1 MSHDREIEATEIV
14 ALIEDRE
21 AEDPIVVMLIEDM
34 KWAVQYER
42 ENAPTWRELFTGK
55 TSSSKGG
62 TGTLQRAFLGI
73 ACFAMQ
79 QGTGINVTSYYLP
92 TLLIE
97 SVNLDNETARLL
109 TACNSV
115 QYLFFTALA
124 LVFVERL
131 GRRRMLITGAAGQA
145 VSFILIAALLSQS
158 EMANTEARQE
168 VWASASIAFFFLFFS
183 FFGFGWMG
191 CSWLY
196 PTEIVSLAMRA
207 KATGLGVATNWI
219 INFMGRH
226 TSQIQCATKIRKLT
240 SPSRA
245 SYPDRNR
252 QYRME
257 VLHHLGYTQRAFRP
271 DYIRFLSRNRKSPPR
286 GYRSLLRRRQ
296 TRVCVLR

>member
-1 MSHDREIEATEIV
+1 MSRGKEEEGTEIV
-14 ALIEDRE
+14 ALIEDLPID
-21 AEDPIVVMLIEDM
+21 DPVIVTLVGDM
-34 KWAVQYER
+34 KWAVEYER
-42 ENAPTWRELFTGK
+42 ENSPSWKELFTGK
-55 TSSSKGG
+55 TSAKGG

-97 SVNLDNETARLL
+97 SVNLDNETSRLL

-145 VSFILIAALLSQS
+145 VSFVLIAALLSQS
-158 EMANTEARQE
+158 ETANTAQEKE

-219 INFMGRH
+219 INFMGMCF
-226 TSQIQCATKIRKLT
+226 TFADFEQWNPVLT
-240 SPSRA
+240 S
-245 SYPDRNR
+245 R
-252 QYRME
+252 Q
-257 VLHHLGYTQRAFRP
+257 
-271 DYIRFLSRNRKSPPR
+271 SCS
-286 GYRSLLRRRQ
+286 
-296 TRVCVLR
+296 

>member
-1 MSHDREIEATEIV
+1 MSKNREAEATEIV
-14 ALIEDRE
+14 ALVEDRPVD
-21 AEDPIVVMLIEDM
+21 DPVIVTLVGDM
-34 KWAVQYER
+34 RWAVEYER

-55 TSSSKGG
+55 KADKGG

-79 QGTGINVTSYYLP
+79 QGTGINVVSYYLP

-124 LVFVERL
+124 LLFVEKF
-131 GRRRMLITGAAGQA
+131 GRRKMLITGAAGQA
-145 VSFILIAALLSQS
+145 VSFVLIAALLSQS
-158 EMANTEARQE
+158 ETARTAGGQE

-207 KATGLGVATNWI
+207 KATGERCLST
-219 INFMGRH
+219 
-226 TSQIQCATKIRKLT
+226 TLCYSQSSNST
-240 SPSRA
+240 
-245 SYPDRNR
+245 D
-252 QYRME
+252 
-257 VLHHLGYTQRAFRP
+257 
-271 DYIRFLSRNRKSPPR
+271 
-286 GYRSLLRRRQ
+286 
-296 TRVCVLR
+296 

>member
-1 MSHDREIEATEIV
+1 MSQNREAEATEIV
-14 ALIEDRE
+14 ALVEDRPVD
-21 AEDPIVVMLIEDM
+21 DPVIVTLVGDM
-34 KWAVQYER
+34 RWAVEYER

-55 TSSSKGG
+55 KADKGG

-79 QGTGINVTSYYLP
+79 QGTGINVVSYYLP

-97 SVNLDNETARLL
+97 SVNLDNGTARLL

-124 LVFVERL
+124 LLFVERF
-131 GRRRMLITGAAGQA
+131 GRRKMLITGAAGQA
-145 VSFILIAALLSQS
+145 VSFVLIAALLSQS
-158 EMANTEARQE
+158 EMARSAGGQE

-219 INFMGRH
+219 INFMGECARLTAACASSKGSRLMLSQSFSSLQLASK
-226 TSQIQCATKIRKLT
+226 TSAGSFT
-240 SPSRA
+240 SFGPS
-245 SYPDRNR
+245 
-252 QYRME
+252 
-257 VLHHLGYTQRAFRP
+257 
-271 DYIRFLSRNRKSPPR
+271 
-286 GYRSLLRRRQ
+286 
-296 TRVCVLR
+296 

>member
-1 MSHDREIEATEIV
+1 MSRDQEAEAAQIV

-21 AEDPIVVMLIEDM
+21 IDDPVVVVLVSDM

-42 ENAPTWRELFTGK
+42 ENAPTWRELFGGK
-55 TSSSKGG
+55 ASSKGG

-97 SVNLDNETARLL
+97 SVNLDNETSRLL

-124 LVFVERL
+124 LLFVERL

-158 EMANTEARQE
+158 EMATNEADRE
-168 VWASASIAFFFLFFS
+168 MWASSSIAFFFLFFS

-219 INFMGRH
+219 INFMGK
-226 TSQIQCATKIRKLT
+226 C
-240 SPSRA
+240 
-245 SYPDRNR
+245 N
-252 QYRME
+252 
-257 VLHHLGYTQRAFRP
+257 
-271 DYIRFLSRNRKSPPR
+271 LSHA
-286 GYRSLLRRRQ
+286 G
-296 TRVCVLR
+296 

>member
-1 MSHDREIEATEIV
+1 MSRDQEAEAAQIV

-21 AEDPIVVMLIEDM
+21 IDDPVVVLLVADM

-42 ENAPTWRELFTGK
+42 ENAPTWRELFGGK
-55 TSSSKGG
+55 ASSKGG

-97 SVNLDNETARLL
+97 SVNLDNEMSRLL

-124 LVFVERL
+124 LLFVERL

-145 VSFILIAALLSQS
+145 ISFILIAALLSQS
-158 EMANTEARQE
+158 EMATNEADRE
-168 VWASASIAFFFLFFS
+168 RWASSSIAFFFLFFS

-219 INFMGRH
+219 INFMG
-226 TSQIQCATKIRKLT
+226 TCQ
-240 SPSRA
+240 
-245 SYPDRNR
+245 
-252 QYRME
+252 
-257 VLHHLGYTQRAFRP
+257 
-271 DYIRFLSRNRKSPPR
+271 LSHSN
-286 GYRSLLRRRQ
+286 
-296 TRVCVLR
+296 

>member
-1 MSHDREIEATEIV
+1 MGHDREIEATEIV

-21 AEDPIVVMLIEDM
+21 LDDPVVVFLVADM
-34 KWAVQYER
+34 RWAVEYER
-42 ENAPTWRELFTGK
+42 ENAPTWRELFSGK
-55 TSSSKGG
+55 TSSKGG

-97 SVNLDNETARLL
+97 SVNLDNETSRLL

-115 QYLFFTALA
+115 QYLVFTALA

-145 VSFILIAALLSQS
+145 ISFVLIAAFLSQS
-158 EMANTEARQE
+158 EMATTDAERE
-168 VWASASIAFFFLFFS
+168 VWASASIAFFFSFFS

-207 KATGLGVATNWI
+207 KATGIGVATNWI
-219 INFMGRH
+219 INFMGAY
-226 TSQIQCATKIRKLT
+226 SQCCT
-240 SPSRA
+240 
-245 SYPDRNR
+245 
-252 QYRME
+252 
-257 VLHHLGYTQRAFRP
+257 AFRGENNTNT
-271 DYIRFLSRNRKSPPR
+271 S
-286 GYRSLLRRRQ
+286 
-296 TRVCVLR
+296 